1 MSEQTWHENH
11 ACAEFKTSRNRRCF
25 YAQNLKRLLDVV
37 LAGAAVVILSPLF
50 VILWLVTRLDGGPS
64 LFCQQRV
71 GQSGKI
77 FRCLKFRTMVVD
89 AEDRLATYLAKHPQI
104 AEEWARHQK
113 LKSDPRI
120 TVVGRFL
127 RKSSLDELPQLFNVL
142 RGDMSLVGPRP
153 FMPEQAEIYLGQAY
167 YKLRPGLTGYW
178 QISDRHHSE
187 FGERARFDDK
197 YFNEIGFRTD
207 FRVLVKTIRVVLQAG
222 GC

>member
-1 MSEQTWHENH
+1 MSEQTWPESH
-11 ACAEFKTSRNRRCF
+11 ARAEFKTSRNQRGF

-37 LAGAAVVILSPLF
+37 LAGAAVFILSPLF
-50 VILWLVTRLDGGPS
+50 VILWLVTRSDGGPS

-71 GQSGKI
+71 GRGGKV
-77 FRCLKFRTMVVD
+77 FRCFKFRTMVID
-89 AEDRLATYLAKHPQI
+89 AEDRLATYLTKHPQI

-120 TVVGRFL
+120 TAVGRFL

-167 YKLRPGLTGYW
+167 YRLRPGLTGYW

-187 FGERARFDDK
+187 FGERARFDDE
-197 YFNEIGFRTD
+197 YFNEISFRTD
-207 FRVLVKTIRVVLQAG
+207 FRILMKTIRVVLQAG